1 MTESTTQSPQ
11 SPDVELADKIA
22 KAIDS
27 AHLVNTE
34 KLARIREGLH
44 KGNLSSADW
53 KLLVELGGPDEGEA
67 DQL

>member
-11 SPDVELADKIA
+11 SPDVELADKIT

-34 KLARIREGLH
+34 KLTRIREGLH
-44 KGNLSSADW
+44 KGNLPSADW
-53 KLLVELGGPDEGEA
+53 KLLVELGEPDEAEA
-67 DQL
+67 DQP